1 MFKVKN
7 NDTKCHWRRSVVSTV
22 DFEQVNAMGN
32 VAAQLP
38 NGTGKLNNKTI
49 EQRVFI
55 FEFEQVFV
63 H

>member
-1 MFKVKN
+1 MTPKQ
-7 NDTKCHWRRSVVSTV
+7 CHWRRSVVSTV
-22 DFEQVNAMGN
+22 DFEQVNVMGN

-38 NGTGKLNNKTI
+38 NGIGKLNNKTI

-55 FEFEQVFV
+55 FVFEQVFV

>member
-1 MFKVKN
+1 MTPKQ
-7 NDTKCHWRRSVVSTV
+7 CQWRRSVVSTV

-38 NGTGKLNNKTI
+38 NGIGKLNNKTI

-55 FEFEQVFV
+55 FEQVFV

>member
-1 MFKVKN
+1 MTPKQ
-7 NDTKCHWRRSVVSTV
+7 CQWRRSVVSTV
-22 DFEQVNAMGN
+22 DFEQVNVMGN

-38 NGTGKLNNKTI
+38 NGIGKLNNKTI

-55 FEFEQVFV
+55 FVFEQVFV